1 MYVNFE
7 GIRHSVAVA
16 PKTSKAQKRLC
27 ACWLLE
33 KRCTVGSWIVAVEA
47 WTVAFVEGIKSYLS
61 WSRLKLFDNKFYHCF
76 SSSCSCIFNFRWSCN
91 YIVTRART
99 ARLNRNCLRGGYR
112 SGTCGCLVFHWHW
125 ISFTWIICINM
136 LLVCHYLKLQHVIRR
151 PDMLLAVVAA
161 PPKMCLC
168 LTTTIL

>member
-1 MYVNFE
+1 M
-7 GIRHSVAVA
+7 
-16 PKTSKAQKRLC
+16 SKAYTTFWLWLQRRQRLGNVCRDMILLC
-27 ACWLLE
+27 ACCLLE

-125 ISFTWIICINM
+125 ISFTWIICINV

-151 PDMLLAVVAA
+151 PARW
-161 PPKMCLC
+161 PPCPL
-168 LTTTIL
+168 